1 MNTTSN
7 TVPESTGVTAPGHSS
22 GRSGE
27 RTRPRVLPPVRL
39 GLSAPSPKRSS
50 CYVEVRLLPAK
61 KKKFATRESLRS
73 RQHARARA
81 LPRML
86 SPRHLT

>member
-7 TVPESTGVTAPGHSS
+7 TVPESAGVTAPGHSS

-61 KKKFATRESLRS
+61 KKKFAMARRH